1 MNEKINC
8 NKNLESSIEFDLCSY
23 YKRELTGDIVIW
35 GTGAYGK
42 LVFKLLSN
50 FNHTSYN
57 VVSFCNSNLE
67 SKYSSL
73 EGISVLSVSEAISL
87 YPNATFFLANSYL
100 NEIRKYIADNGWKI
114 KLFFSE
120 YRFRSSEQYLLSISK
135 NKTRNFGKDFL
146 TFGSFKCNLCESKIP
161 YFVNASAFGL
171 SPREKGFCPNCF
183 CLDRER
189 FLFYVLQKYTSIFS
203 SKSGNI
209 LHFAPEFLI
218 QNAICQSNKNN
229 YITADIEKDRADE
242 VVDITCIQYGD
253 KTFDFI
259 ICNHVLEHIENET
272 RAFHELKR
280 CLKDDGIIIFS
291 VPINWYM
298 LTYEDKSIKDP
309 KQREIAFGQKDHVRQ
324 YGYDIVERIHQ
335 YGFKFKIIK
344 VKEEFSL
351 YKINKF
357 GFYKED
363 SIFILSKS

>member
-1 MNEKINC
+1 MVRLNVTYANLKYLILLMLVHLDLVLEKKVFVQIVFALIENVFFFMFC
-8 NKNLESSIEFDLCSY
+8 KSIQ
-23 YKRELTGDIVIW
+23 
-35 GTGAYGK
+35 A
-42 LVFKLLSN
+42 
-50 FNHTSYN
+50 
-57 VVSFCNSNLE
+57 
-67 SKYSSL
+67 
-73 EGISVLSVSEAISL
+73 
-87 YPNATFFLANSYL
+87 FFL
-100 NEIRKYIADNGWKI
+100 
-114 KLFFSE
+114 
-120 YRFRSSEQYLLSISK
+120 
-135 NKTRNFGKDFL
+135 
-146 TFGSFKCNLCESKIP
+146 
-161 YFVNASAFGL
+161 
-171 SPREKGFCPNCF
+171 
-183 CLDRER
+183 
-189 FLFYVLQKYTSIFS
+189 

-259 ICNHVLEHIENET
+259 ICNHVLEHIEDET

-280 CLKDDGIIIFS
+280 CLKDDGTIIFS

-351 YKINKF
+351 SYHRSYN
-357 GFYKED
+357 
-363 SIFILSKS
+363 